1 MQYPRLPGLTLDGQ
15 VYQNEEM
22 GTVEAIIPPG
32 PWRTCHGPGMVELPN
47 GDLLCC
53 WFAGTFEGDA
63 DVHIVCA
70 RLPKGADKWE
80 EPVDVSNDPTRSE
93 QNPSLF
99 LGPDGAVWCMYTAQ
113 LGRVPGKDNMQFT
126 SQVRCQKSFDGGK
139 TWSDYET
146 IFPEEGT
153 FSRLPIQVLKNG
165 R

>member
-1 MQYPRLPGLTLDGQ
+1 MKYPRLPGLTLDGQ

-93 QNPSLF
+93 QNPLS
-99 LGPDGAVWCMYTAQ
+99 
-113 LGRVPGKDNMQFT
+113 VPGPRRRRM
-126 SQVRCQKSFDGGK
+126 VHVYRPAGPGCQ
-139 TWSDYET
+139 ERT
-146 IFPEEGT
+146 ICSLPLRSAARNPLTAARPGPT
-153 FSRLPIQVLKNG
+153 TKPFSLRRAPSPG
-165 R
+165 SPSRS